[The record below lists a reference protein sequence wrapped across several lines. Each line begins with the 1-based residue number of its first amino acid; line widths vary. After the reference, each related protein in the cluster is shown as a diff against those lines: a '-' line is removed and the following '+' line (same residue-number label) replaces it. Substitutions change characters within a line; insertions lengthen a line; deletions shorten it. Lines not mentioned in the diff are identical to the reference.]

1 MHIWKKSVSPSHN
14 GGFMENK
21 EFISQIK
28 QTGAD
33 CVLDSPM
40 KDHTT
45 FRIGGAADYFITAN
59 TTEQLVSVIDA
70 CKDCKVPFMLLGNG
84 SNLLVSDR
92 GLRMAVIRLAGEFK
106 NITHTGTTVTCG
118 AGATLARLCT
128 YSMQNDL
135 SGLEF
140 AFGIPGTVGGAVY
153 MNAGAYGGEMKDV
166 LLSVTHLTPQGKI
179 EKVSADSLEL
189 SYRHSKY
196 KENGCIILFA
206 EFELSEGNREDIKA
220 LMDDIMNR
228 RVTKQPLEFPS
239 AGSVFKRPE
248 GAFAGALIEQCG
260 LKGATVGG
268 AQVSTKH
275 SGFIIN
281 IGGATCE
288 DVCTLVEQVQKKVMD
303 ETGYFLER
311 EIILLS

>member
-1 MHIWKKSVSPSHN
+1 MI
-14 GGFMENK
+14 K
-21 EFISQIK
+21 EQFIADIET
-28 QTGAD
+28 TGAT

-40 KDHTT
+40 KEHTT
-45 FRIGGAADYFITAN
+45 FRVGGPADYYITVNNISELKA
-59 TTEQLVSVIDA
+59 VIA
-70 CKDCKVPFMLLGNG
+70 RCKTARIPYMLIGNG
-84 SNLLVSDR
+84 SNLLVSDE
-92 GLRMAVIRLAGEFK
+92 GLRMAVIRLSGDFREIKAD
-106 NITHTGTTVTCG
+106 GTCVMCG

-128 YSMQNDL
+128 FAQANSL
-135 SGLEF
+135 TGLEF

-166 LLSVTHLTPQGKI
+166 LKSVTHLTPSG
-179 EKVSADSLEL
+179 EVETVSVDTLAL
-189 SYRHSKY
+189 SYRHSIY
-196 KENGCIILFA
+196 KENGCIILSA
-206 EFELSEGNREDIKA
+206 EFSLSQGDAGEIKD

-228 RVTKQPLEFPS
+228 RVTKQPLEYPS

-268 AQVSTKH
+268 AQVSVKH

-281 IGGATCE
+281 IGDATCK
-288 DVCTLVEQVQKKVMD
+288 DVMDLVKKVQNVVKE

-311 EIILLS
+311 EIIYLQ